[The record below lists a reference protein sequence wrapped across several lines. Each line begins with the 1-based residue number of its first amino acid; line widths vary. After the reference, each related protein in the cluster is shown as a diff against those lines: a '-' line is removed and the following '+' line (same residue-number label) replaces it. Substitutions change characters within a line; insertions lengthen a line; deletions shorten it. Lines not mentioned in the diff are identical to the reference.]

1 MDGCRWSIQGV
12 LSQYDI
18 SDLEQ
23 IELCKI
29 RTSGQYL
36 ANFHQ
41 YEFYCIAIPLHSTNF
56 IPIAH
61 TSGNR
66 TSGDRTSGGPPVKSQ
81 KLDHRFETSQSYFIQ
96 LHTLT
101 ATMICK
107 LRKFKVV
114 KFNITDV
121 FQAQIREQVLVLC
134 IYTQIPLKFQ
144 PIQKIQKH
152 EKKKNPK
159 RKKKKSFF
167 F

>member
-12 LSQYDI
+12 LAQYDI

-81 KLDHRFETSQSYFIQ
+81 KLDHPFETSQSYFIQ

-121 FQAQIREQVLVLC
+121 LQARFSFYFSARFCQCLRSTPCSCKIC
-134 IYTQIPLKFQ
+134 ILD
-144 PIQKIQKH
+144 KIHLFMDSSQQNLH
-152 EKKKNPK
+152 
-159 RKKKKSFF
+159 
-167 F
+167 